1 MRNSNYQHQFEQ
13 EHLFLANK
21 LVSYSEQ
28 KKNSYLKA
36 TITTEHILT
45 TYYIDLQDTFLNDS
59 LKY

>member
-28 KKNSYLKA
+28 KKA
-36 TITTEHILT
+36 EILT
-45 TYYIDLQDTFLNDS
+45 LSGTQKLHEMRATAAWTLPPQLMNH
-59 LKY
+59 